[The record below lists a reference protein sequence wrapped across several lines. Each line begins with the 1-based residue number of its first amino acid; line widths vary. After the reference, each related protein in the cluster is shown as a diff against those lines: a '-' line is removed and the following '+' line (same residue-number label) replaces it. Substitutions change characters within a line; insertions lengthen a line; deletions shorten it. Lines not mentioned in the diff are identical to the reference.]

1 MMFKRGNIPNSTLSP
16 DITEY
21 ERVEGKLRE
30 SQEKL
35 RLMFDSVTE
44 GITVTDLNG
53 VITDV
58 NQRIVEIHGF
68 GSRDEV
74 LGKIAFEFIVTRD
87 HKRAVANM
95 RKTLEEGSVRA
106 IEYTLLK
113 ADGSEF
119 PGELSTSVLKD
130 ALGNPLGF
138 IAITR
143 DITESKRIEEELQAA
158 ERNFRHSLDNFP
170 LGIRII
176 NIKAEGETIYANRA
190 ILDIYGYSSIE
201 EFKSIPA
208 VERHTPKSY
217 AERQERVRKR
227 EAGKP
232 VPDRFEQSII
242 RKAGEVRNLE
252 VFSREVLWGGENQFQ
267 LIYHDITERKRAEEQ
282 LQESEERY
290 KTTFEHTGTAMVI
303 VEEDTTVSLANH
315 QLEVLSGYSRGE
327 IEGKKRW
334 TEFVHQEDLERMKE
348 YHRRRRESGEAAPT
362 QYEFRF
368 VDKEGNIKDVFLTID
383 VIPGTKKSVA
393 SLIDITERKRAE
405 EVLRESEERYRDLFE
420 NANDLIQSVT
430 PDGHFLFVNKAW
442 REMLG
447 YSEKEVANLTLWDII
462 HPDFI
467 PHCRE
472 VFQEVI
478 SGETVKNIEAVFVAK
493 DGRLVTVEGNAN
505 SWAKGGEVVATRGI
519 FRDITE
525 RKQAEEE
532 LKSSEERLKI
542 LFEFAPDGIYLN
554 DLKGNFIDG
563 NKAAEEITGY
573 KRDELIGKSFLK
585 LKLLPLEQIPRAAA
599 LLAKNALGKP
609 SGPDEFILNQKDGSQ
624 IPVEIRTFPVKIK
637 GKTLALGIARDIT
650 ERKRAEESLRES
662 NLRYQLLMESSDAG
676 INLIDK
682 EGNFLLV
689 NSTAAKVTGLKT
701 KDVIGK
707 NFRDI
712 LPPELVDKS
721 MEKFDRV
728 METGIGETHEEFVK
742 PLNRH
747 FMESIQPVKNA
758 AGESIGVQVMT
769 HDITERKKMEQE
781 LRERNEQLDAQ
792 NEELRSQSEEL
803 MAQQQE
809 LTEKSRELEAASRA
823 KSEFL
828 SQMSHEL
835 RTPLHVII
843 GFSELMVDGVA
854 GKVNKEQRQCL
865 DDIWG
870 SGQHLLGL
878 IDDILDLSKIE
889 SGKME
894 LKLAN
899 FAIGN
904 LVKVLGRTM
913 ATRFAQK
920 NQSFDVKMEERLPP
934 VRADRDKV
942 RQVLLN
948 LLSNSSKFTPDGGK
962 LKVEAV
968 RENNWCRVSVIDN
981 GTGIKQEDQER
992 IFEAFCQLGST
1003 LGKEERGTG
1012 LGLTIARQIV
1022 EKHGGRIWVESEY
1035 GKGSRFT
1042 FTLPL
1047 ATAS

>member
-1 MMFKRGNIPNSTLSP
+1 MFKRVNVPNSTFPP

-21 ERVEGKLRE
+21 ERVEHALQV
-30 SQEKL
+30 S
-35 RLMFDSVTE
+35 
-44 GITVTDLNG
+44 
-53 VITDV
+53 
-58 NQRIVEIHGF
+58 
-68 GSRDEV
+68 
-74 LGKIAFEFIVTRD
+74 
-87 HKRAVANM
+87 
-95 RKTLEEGSVRA
+95 EE
-106 IEYTLLK
+106 
-113 ADGSEF
+113 
-119 PGELSTSVLKD
+119 
-130 ALGNPLGF
+130 
-138 IAITR
+138 
-143 DITESKRIEEELQAA
+143 
-158 ERNFRHSLDNFP
+158 NFRNSLDNSP

-176 NIKAEGETIYANRA
+176 DINVEGETIYANQA

-242 RKAGEVRNLE
+242 RKDGEVRNLE
-252 VFSREVLWGGENQFQ
+252 VFNREVLWGGEKQFQ
-267 LIYHDITERKRAEEQ
+267 LIYLDITERKRAEE
-282 LQESEERY
+282 
-290 KTTFEHTGTAMVI
+290 A
-303 VEEDTTVSLANH
+303 
-315 QLEVLSGYSRGE
+315 
-327 IEGKKRW
+327 
-334 TEFVHQEDLERMKE
+334 
-348 YHRRRRESGEAAPT
+348 
-362 QYEFRF
+362 
-368 VDKEGNIKDVFLTID
+368 
-383 VIPGTKKSVA
+383 
-393 SLIDITERKRAE
+393 
-405 EVLRESEERYRDLFE
+405 LRESEERYRDLFE
-420 NANDLIQSVT
+420 NANDLIQRVT
-430 PDGHFLFVNKAW
+430 PDGHFLYVNKAW

-478 SGETVKNIEAVFVAK
+478 SGETVKNVEAVFVAK
-493 DGRLVTVEGNAN
+493 DGKLVTVEGNAN
-505 SWAKGGEVVATRGI
+505 SWARGGEVVATRGI
-519 FRDITE
+519 FR
-525 RKQAEEE
+525 
-532 LKSSEERLKI
+532 
-542 LFEFAPDGIYLN
+542 
-554 DLKGNFIDG
+554 
-563 NKAAEEITGY
+563 
-573 KRDELIGKSFLK
+573 
-585 LKLLPLEQIPRAAA
+585 
-599 LLAKNALGKP
+599 
-609 SGPDEFILNQKDGSQ
+609 
-624 IPVEIRTFPVKIK
+624 
-637 GKTLALGIARDIT
+637 
-650 ERKRAEESLRES
+650 
-662 NLRYQLLMESSDAG
+662 
-676 INLIDK
+676 
-682 EGNFLLV
+682 
-689 NSTAAKVTGLKT
+689 
-701 KDVIGK
+701 
-707 NFRDI
+707 
-712 LPPELVDKS
+712 
-721 MEKFDRV
+721 
-728 METGIGETHEEFVK
+728 
-742 PLNRH
+742 
-747 FMESIQPVKNA
+747 
-758 AGESIGVQVMT
+758 
-769 HDITERKKMEQE
+769 DITERKKMEQE

-809 LTEKSRELEAASRA
+809 LVEKTGELEVAGQA

-828 SQMSHEL
+828 AQMSHEL

-843 GFSELMVDGVA
+843 GFSELMMDGVV

-870 SGQHLLGL
+870 GGQHLLGL

-904 LVKVLGRTM
+904 LMEALRRTM

-920 NQSFDVKMEERLPP
+920 NQSFDVKVEEGLPP

-948 LLSNSSKFTPDGGK
+948 LLSNSSKFTPDGSK

-968 RENNWCRVSVIDN
+968 MENNWCRVSVIDN
-981 GTGIKQEDQER
+981 GIGIKQEDQER
-992 IFEAFCQLGST
+992 IFEPFCQLDSA
-1003 LGKEERGTG
+1003 LEKEERGTG